1 MMTFSRHLFLLLLS
15 LLICSTAQSQLPHKM
30 SPAEQSDMPDYLQ
43 RIRSNSLNGIT
54 TPPPPFVRASAEW
67 EEIDALMVVWTTYTS
82 IVRQIIAAAR
92 TETRVIVI
100 CSDSNV
106 VKTNLTA
113 NSIPL
118 SNVQFLV
125 TGFNSVWCRDF
136 GQWNVYHNDV
146 DSLYLIDWI
155 YNRPRAKD
163 DTVPNG
169 IATKENLPLYT
180 TTVAPNDLIHT
191 GGNFMCDGLGTGFSS
206 RLVLD
211 ENPTKTEPQIDTIM
225 KSFMGIDRY
234 IKMNTLPY
242 DQIHH
247 IDMHMKLLDEETLLV
262 GEYPPGVADG
272 PDIDSNLAYVVNNFN
287 SPFGT
292 PYKTVRIPMPPDANG
307 NYPNTGGDYRTYTNA
322 VFVNKTI
329 IVPFYDQQYDTTAT
343 RIWQESMPGYRIV
356 GINCNQMIPA
366 LGAIHCITKEVSSK
380 DPLWIVHQPLADQS
394 SSTPAYTVNATIRHL
409 SGIASAEVYYRTDTL
424 LPYTAI
430 AMSPSVGSPDTWTA
444 DIPAQP
450 AGSTVYYYIHA
461 SATSGKSINRP
472 LPAPAGYWHFNVD
485 ISTGVP
491 TAVQSVSVG
500 NLFPNP
506 SRGWTVLQTNATKPQ
521 RATVAL

>member
-1 MMTFSRHLFLLLLS
+1 
-15 LLICSTAQSQLPHKM
+15 
-30 SPAEQSDMPDYLQ
+30 
-43 RIRSNSLNGIT
+43 
-54 TPPPPFVRASAEW
+54 
-67 EEIDALMVVWTTYTS
+67 
-82 IVRQIIAAAR
+82 
-92 TETRVIVI
+92 
-100 CSDSNV
+100 
-106 VKTNLTA
+106 
-113 NSIPL
+113 
-118 SNVQFLV
+118 
-125 TGFNSVWCRDF
+125 
-136 GQWNVYHNDV
+136 
-146 DSLYLIDWI
+146 
-155 YNRPRAKD
+155 
-163 DTVPNG
+163 
-169 IATKENLPLYT
+169 
-180 TTVAPNDLIHT
+180 
-191 GGNFMCDGLGTGFSS
+191 
-206 RLVLD
+206 
-211 ENPTKTEPQIDTIM
+211 
-225 KSFMGIDRY
+225 
-234 IKMNTLPY
+234 
-242 DQIHH
+242 
-247 IDMHMKLLDEETLLV
+247 
-262 GEYPPGVADG
+262 
-272 PDIDSNLAYVVNNFN
+272 
-287 SPFGT
+287 
-292 PYKTVRIPMPPDANG
+292 
-307 NYPNTGGDYRTYTNA
+307 
-322 VFVNKTI
+322 
-329 IVPFYDQQYDTTAT
+329 
-343 RIWQESMPGYRIV
+343 MPGYRIV

-521 RATVAL
+521 LATVALNNLMGQHVLDVFNGTIPEGGKNIWFDTSALPSGIYLLEVSTASGSEHRRLVVR